1 MNTNTVFEDLD
12 LIEYKEAWEFQESK
26 FNAIINTKLYNRSHP
41 DEFKALTH
49 HLIFCEHPNVYT
61 LGKSGQVNN
70 LLINDAF
77 LKQINATYYKSNRGG
92 DITYHGPGQIVG
104 YPIFDLE
111 EMGLTVK
118 SYIHLLEESIINCIA
133 DYGLQGSRLDGA
145 TGVWLDK
152 DVPGKAR
159 KICAIGVKASRY
171 VSMHGFA
178 LNVNTDLSYFNHINP
193 CGFVDKGVT
202 SLKKE
207 LGRELDFKEV
217 KNKLLDHI
225 IKVFKLNISSKVG

>member
-1 MNTNTVFEDLD
+1 MNVNTVFEDLG
-12 LIEYKEAWEFQESK
+12 LIEYKEAWDYQESK
-26 FNAIINTKLYNRSHP
+26 FNSLIDIKLFNRDNP
-41 DEFKALTH
+41 DSKKNIEHQL
-49 HLIFCEHPNVYT
+49 LFCEHPHVYT
-61 LGKSGQVNN
+61 LGKSGAENN
-70 LLINDAF
+70 LLINDTF

-118 SYIHLLEESIINCIA
+118 SYIHNLEEAIINCIA
-133 DYGLQGSRLDGA
+133 DYGIKGDRLDGA
-145 TGVWLDK
+145 TGVWIDK

-178 LNVNTDLSYFNHINP
+178 LNVNTNLQYFNHINP

-202 SLKKE
+202 SIEKE
-207 LGRELDFKEV
+207 LGNVQDFGAVKQNLKEHL
-217 KNKLLDHI
+217 K
-225 IKVFKLNISSKVG
+225 KVFILKIL

>member
-1 MNTNTVFEDLD
+1 MNSTVKFEDLG
-12 LIEYKEAWEFQESK
+12 LVEYKKAWDYQERVFDST
-26 FNAIINTKLYNRSHP
+26 IGTKLFNREHP
-41 DEFKALTH
+41 EDPKPIVHKL
-49 HLIFCEHPNVYT
+49 LFCEHPHVYT
-61 LGKSGQVNN
+61 LGRSGAVNN

-111 EMGLTVK
+111 EMGLTIK
-118 SYIHLLEESIINCIA
+118 KYIYLLEESIINCVA
-133 DYGLQGSRLDGA
+133 DYNLKGDRLEGA
-145 TGVWLDK
+145 TGVWLDVG
-152 DVPGKAR
+152 VPGKAR

-178 LNVNTDLSYFNHINP
+178 LNVNTDLGYFNHINP

-202 SLKKE
+202 SLEKE
-207 LGRELDFKEV
+207 LGQKQNFELV
-217 KNKLLDHI
+217 KKNLLARIKSVFQIKL
-225 IKVFKLNISSKVG
+225 G